1 MGEQSA
7 YGNRARQRSTS
18 DPWVPRDRRALRAVA
33 TGSAPRPTGRNGL
46 VNFPDCEG
54 AIANVAGSAGNT
66 PLNGHGVIALTDGG
80 FEC

>member
-1 MGEQSA
+1 MVE
-7 YGNRARQRSTS
+7 ARG
-18 DPWVPRDRRALRAVA
+18 RREVARLAHEGSVRVAFSPDDTLVA

-46 VNFPDCEG
+46 VNFPDGEG

-66 PLNGHGVIALTDGG
+66 PLNGHAVIALTDGG

>member
-1 MGEQSA
+1 METAHANCSPLTLRSPA
-7 YGNRARQRSTS
+7 IAARCGR
-18 DPWVPRDRRALRAVA
+18 RRRAQP
-33 TGSAPRPTGRNGL
+33 PRPTGRNGL